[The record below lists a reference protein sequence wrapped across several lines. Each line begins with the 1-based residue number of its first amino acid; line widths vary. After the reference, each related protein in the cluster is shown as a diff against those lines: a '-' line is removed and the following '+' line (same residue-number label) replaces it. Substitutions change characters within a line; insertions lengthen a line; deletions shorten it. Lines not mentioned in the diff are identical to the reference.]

1 MLSRAANTG
10 EAAQGAGTGQY
21 EAKGFG
27 EHVRKQHHKRRYQHV
42 SVRQRYGQDNHTA
55 GMLPM
60 SLPFY
65 TPPPAARAATS
76 PELMKLSASMANTNA
91 TIPTAAA
98 LAVATELRPHI
109 TQLAPPAVRPQAT
122 LSTSAVICSTI
133 PGNHHTP
140 TCAGKRCSSR
150 STRGKRGGGEGGGQQ
165 KPQHASI
172 SMSQPGWQAPRP
184 GYDGACSRV
193 LEPLMHQTVDAP
205 MLAKA
210 YTFHDVTHQH
220 LRNISNGIPGPHC
233 VQQVVDQ
240 DAGGALA
247 GLHEGL
253 PRDGHAH
260 HAKLGQLLQD
270 LCAGPK
276 GHNQAWWSVNTTP

>member
-1 MLSRAANTG
+1 M
-10 EAAQGAGTGQY
+10 
-21 EAKGFG
+21 
-27 EHVRKQHHKRRYQHV
+27 
-42 SVRQRYGQDNHTA
+42 RQRGLVNMCAKSTTGGA
-55 GMLPM
+55 INTCLFASGMDKTITQLACFLCP
-60 SLPFY
+60 SPS
-65 TPPPAARAATS
+65 TPPLAARAATS
-76 PELMKLSASMANTNA
+76 PELMKLSASMANTKA

-140 TCAGKRCSSR
+140 TCARHRCSSR
-150 STRGKRGGGEGGGQQ
+150 GTRGETGGGGCQQ

-172 SMSQPGWQAPRP
+172 SMLQPGWQAPRP

-210 YTFHDVTHQH
+210 YAFHDVTHQH
-220 LRNISNGIPGPHC
+220 LSNTMPNNATTRHLRKQLP
-233 VQQVVDQ
+233 
-240 DAGGALA
+240 AGAPQEVSPCPA
-247 GLHEGL
+247 G
-253 PRDGHAH
+253 
-260 HAKLGQLLQD
+260 
-270 LCAGPK
+270 C
-276 GHNQAWWSVNTTP
+276 